1 MRAFVTYWSAVFHNG
16 AETGVKGSEDTHPP
30 PPPFFFSSPL
40 KYILEQSSFKIEL
53 EGSFLAIKQTTA
65 LGEGL
70 KKSFYFLKCIARPS
84 FVYIFSFIVYNSSWI
99 INKDAKRECNHE
111 IQTWHF
117 RSLFIYMDMWLE
129 NETIPAI
136 KHFFSRGNTS
146 S

>member
-1 MRAFVTYWSAVFHNG
+1 MISSISQWGRRESKVLEILT
-16 AETGVKGSEDTHPP
+16 PP

-40 KYILEQSSFKIEL
+40 TYTLEQSNFKIEL

-65 LGEGL
+65 LREGL
-70 KKSFYFLKCIARPS
+70 KKSFYFLKCIARPLLC
-84 FVYIFSFIVYNSSWI
+84 IFSRLSFTTVHGI